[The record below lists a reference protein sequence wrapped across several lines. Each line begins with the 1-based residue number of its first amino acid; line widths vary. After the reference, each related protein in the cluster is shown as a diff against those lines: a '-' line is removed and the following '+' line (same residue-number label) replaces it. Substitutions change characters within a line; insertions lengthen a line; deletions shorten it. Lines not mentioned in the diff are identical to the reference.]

1 MQGKVVGINSAIVAR
16 GENIGFAIP
25 SNMAEDVIKQLKK
38 YQEVKRGWLGVSIQD
53 VDQNTAKALDLPK
66 SKGALVASVR
76 PGEPADK
83 AGIQVGDV
91 IISVQGNSISD
102 ADELTRVIGE
112 MSPGQEINI
121 SLWRNGKI
129 KKVTVKLGLRD
140 LDKQA
145 AKDKEEESAKK
156 MLLGMQV
163 RELTEKEARSLN
175 LNTANGLVVLGI
187 KQGSPAAKGN
197 IQRGD
202 VILRANHRAVASREE
217 LKQIIE
223 KAQDKQVLMLFINRR
238 GQNLFT
244 TISWGED

>member
-1 MQGKVVGINSAIVAR
+1 MKEETTFNTF
-16 GENIGFAIP
+16 N
-25 SNMAEDVIKQLKK
+25 QLD
-38 YQEVKRGWLGVSIQD
+38 I
-53 VDQNTAKALDLPK
+53 
-66 SKGALVASVR
+66 
-76 PGEPADK
+76 
-83 AGIQVGDV
+83 
-91 IISVQGNSISD
+91 
-102 ADELTRVIGE
+102 RV
-112 MSPGQEINI
+112 
-121 SLWRNGKI
+121 GKI

-223 KAQDKQVLMLFINRR
+223 KAQDKQVLMLFINRK

-244 TISWGED
+244 TISWDDE